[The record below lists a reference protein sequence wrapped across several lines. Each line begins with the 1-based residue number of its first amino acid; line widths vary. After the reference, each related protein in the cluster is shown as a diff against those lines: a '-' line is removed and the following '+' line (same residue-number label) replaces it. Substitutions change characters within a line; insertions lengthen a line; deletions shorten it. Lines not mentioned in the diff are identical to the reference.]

1 MKKQVIPA
9 FTLIECLI
17 GLMILSSL
25 LLTFNLLIQ
34 QTIQVSEFLQ
44 RKDQK
49 EWLIFLAQL
58 EEELK
63 SSHNVSVKNQQ
74 LHYTIEDKQ
83 YIIERYQAMIRKR
96 RTSGGHQPMLTS
108 ITELNYWKKNTQFL
122 FMYTLKMEKMDMP
135 YGQKTISRKCYK
147 GSILFSVL
155 LLFLLCTFLL
165 MAALESYRLSMDLNI
180 RIKNYYIAKIMKQMA
195 LSEQS
200 TLAES
205 SEGVFYYTTGSV
217 TYQWVQQ
224 SLFLEVEVS
233 PFIFRFTEEVKND
246 TDTSTE

>member
-1 MKKQVIPA
+1 MSN
-9 FTLIECLI
+9 

-34 QTIQVSEFLQ
+34 QTIQVSEFCSVKIK
-44 RKDQK
+44 RVAN
-49 EWLIFLAQL
+49 ILAQL

-108 ITELNYWKKNTQFL
+108 ITELQL
-122 FMYTLKMEKMDMP
+122 LEKEHTISFYVHFENGRWICHMD
-135 YGQKTISRKCYK
+135 KTISRKCYK

-155 LLFLLCTFLL
+155 LLFLLCTF
-165 MAALESYRLSMDLNI
+165 Y
-180 RIKNYYIAKIMKQMA
+180 
-195 LSEQS
+195 
-200 TLAES
+200 
-205 SEGVFYYTTGSV
+205 
-217 TYQWVQQ
+217 
-224 SLFLEVEVS
+224 
-233 PFIFRFTEEVKND
+233 
-246 TDTSTE
+246 

>member
-96 RTSGGHQPMLTS
+96 ITSGGHQPMLTS
-108 ITELNYWKKNTQFL
+108 ITELQL
-122 FMYTLKMEKMDMP
+122 LEKEHA
-135 YGQKTISRKCYK
+135 IS
-147 GSILFSVL
+147 
-155 LLFLLCTFLL
+155 
-165 MAALESYRLSMDLNI
+165 
-180 RIKNYYIAKIMKQMA
+180 
-195 LSEQS
+195 
-200 TLAES
+200 
-205 SEGVFYYTTGSV
+205 FYVHFENGEDGYAIWT
-217 TYQWVQQ
+217 
-224 SLFLEVEVS
+224 
-233 PFIFRFTEEVKND
+233 KND
-246 TDTSTE
+246 Q

>member
-1 MKKQVIPA
+1 M
-9 FTLIECLI
+9 
-17 GLMILSSL
+17 
-25 LLTFNLLIQ
+25 
-34 QTIQVSEFLQ
+34 Q

-108 ITELNYWKKNTQFL
+108 ITELQLLEKEHTIS

-135 YGQKTISRKCYK
+135 YGQKRSVENVIRA
-147 GSILFSVL
+147 LFY
-155 LLFLLCTFLL
+155 FLSC
-165 MAALESYRLSMDLNI
+165 
-180 RIKNYYIAKIMKQMA
+180 
-195 LSEQS
+195 
-200 TLAES
+200 
-205 SEGVFYYTTGSV
+205 FYFFYV
-217 TYQWVQQ
+217 
-224 SLFLEVEVS
+224 
-233 PFIFRFTEEVKND
+233 RFY
-246 TDTSTE
+246 

>member
-1 MKKQVIPA
+1 MKAISNENMQKSISGLEGKVLA
-9 FTLIECLI
+9 SGYTLFE
-17 GLMILSSL
+17 SL
-25 LLTFNLLIQ
+25 LLILLLTTILSFPVLAFSAWKNELAVYQFFGQFEKRIYSTQKIAIVNQIQ
-34 QTIQVSEFLQ
+34 TGFYWNSEENQ
-44 RKDQK
+44 I
-49 EWLIFLAQL
+49 IFHVPNPDKINWEVLDIPD
-58 EEELK
+58 EITLK
-63 SSHNVSVKNQQ
+63 RH
-74 LHYTIEDKQ
+74 
-83 YIIERYQAMIRKR
+83 A
-96 RTSGGHQPMLTS
+96 
-108 ITELNYWKKNTQFL
+108 

>member
-96 RTSGGHQPMLTS
+96 RTSGGHQPMLTG
-108 ITELNYWKKNTQFL
+108 ITELQL
-122 FMYTLKMEKMDMP
+122 LEKEH
-135 YGQKTISRKCYK
+135 TIS
-147 GSILFSVL
+147 
-155 LLFLLCTFLL
+155 
-165 MAALESYRLSMDLNI
+165 
-180 RIKNYYIAKIMKQMA
+180 
-195 LSEQS
+195 
-200 TLAES
+200 
-205 SEGVFYYTTGSV
+205 FYVHFENGEDGYAIWT
-217 TYQWVQQ
+217 
-224 SLFLEVEVS
+224 
-233 PFIFRFTEEVKND
+233 KND
-246 TDTSTE
+246 Q

>member
-1 MKKQVIPA
+1 
-9 FTLIECLI
+9 
-17 GLMILSSL
+17 
-25 LLTFNLLIQ
+25 
-34 QTIQVSEFLQ
+34 QVSLSF
-44 RKDQK
+44 
-49 EWLIFLAQL
+49 
-58 EEELK
+58 
-63 SSHNVSVKNQQ
+63 
-74 LHYTIEDKQ
+74 
-83 YIIERYQAMIRKR
+83 
-96 RTSGGHQPMLTS
+96 
-108 ITELNYWKKNTQFL
+108 NYWKKNTQFL

-180 RIKNYYIAKIMKQMA
+180 RIRNYYIAKIMKQMA

>member
-1 MKKQVIPA
+1 MVAIQKELNKTGFVLLESLTALMIASVCVYLVSFGQLFLLQAEKKSGEELLFIRMIYEDIKTQRMYHKRP
-9 FTLIECLI
+9 ERREEI

-108 ITELNYWKKNTQFL
+108 ITELQL
-122 FMYTLKMEKMDMP
+122 LEKEH
-135 YGQKTISRKCYK
+135 TIS
-147 GSILFSVL
+147 
-155 LLFLLCTFLL
+155 
-165 MAALESYRLSMDLNI
+165 
-180 RIKNYYIAKIMKQMA
+180 
-195 LSEQS
+195 
-200 TLAES
+200 
-205 SEGVFYYTTGSV
+205 FYVHFENGEDGYAIWT
-217 TYQWVQQ
+217 
-224 SLFLEVEVS
+224 
-233 PFIFRFTEEVKND
+233 KND
-246 TDTSTE
+246 Q

>member
-1 MKKQVIPA
+1 MVAIQKELNKTGFVLLESLTALMIASVCVYLVSFGQLFLLQAEKKSGEELLFIRMIYEDIKTQRMYHKRPERREEMIPYDIQIVDNNGVIEKVFVNMEKEAISIEKQVIPA

-108 ITELNYWKKNTQFL
+108 ITELQL
-122 FMYTLKMEKMDMP
+122 LEKEH
-135 YGQKTISRKCYK
+135 TIS
-147 GSILFSVL
+147 
-155 LLFLLCTFLL
+155 
-165 MAALESYRLSMDLNI
+165 
-180 RIKNYYIAKIMKQMA
+180 
-195 LSEQS
+195 
-200 TLAES
+200 
-205 SEGVFYYTTGSV
+205 FYVHFENGEDGYAIWT
-217 TYQWVQQ
+217 
-224 SLFLEVEVS
+224 
-233 PFIFRFTEEVKND
+233 KND
-246 TDTSTE
+246 Q

>member
-1 MKKQVIPA
+1 
-9 FTLIECLI
+9 
-17 GLMILSSL
+17 
-25 LLTFNLLIQ
+25 
-34 QTIQVSEFLQ
+34 
-44 RKDQK
+44 
-49 EWLIFLAQL
+49 
-58 EEELK
+58 
-63 SSHNVSVKNQQ
+63 
-74 LHYTIEDKQ
+74 
-83 YIIERYQAMIRKR
+83 
-96 RTSGGHQPMLTS
+96 
-108 ITELNYWKKNTQFL
+108 
-122 FMYTLKMEKMDMP
+122 MP

-224 SLFLEVEVS
+224 SLFLEVEAS